1 MYFDEVEFMQNTH
14 SPKLLLLKL
23 NRQKGNLHDN
33 CTSDNTTLEMAM
45 QPWGNFNGEPK
56 LENSMPITLSL
67 PYAQDPA
74 LQRPC
79 YV

>member
-1 MYFDEVEFMQNTH
+1 MTIAPLTILRWKWRYSLEAILMEN
-14 SPKLLLLKL
+14 LLEK
-23 NRQKGNLHDN
+23 
-33 CTSDNTTLEMAM
+33 
-45 QPWGNFNGEPK
+45 
-56 LENSMPITLSL
+56 SMPITLSL